1 MAKLESLKGRKA
13 FDRLFNEGRRIS
25 GRKAYAVFLCR
36 AEIQHSSDKMRFAV
50 IAPKKCSKKAVVRN
64 RIKRLL
70 RESIRLEAE
79 NHNESFLPHTIAFAW
94 REKGIE
100 HPGLIRLN
108 DVQPEVAFLLE
119 KVVNHCRKKR
129 TDSDEKNSNLH
140 NKSI

>member
-13 FDRLFNEGRRIS
+13 FDRLFNEGRKIS
-25 GRKAYAVFLCR
+25 GRKAWAVFLCR
-36 AEIQHSSDKMRFAV
+36 AEMQHKGDTMRFAV
-50 IAPKKCSKKAVVRN
+50 IAPKKFSKKAVVRN

-79 NHNESFLPHTIAFAW
+79 NHNELYLPHTIAFAW
-94 REKGIE
+94 KEKGIK

-119 KVVNHCRKKR
+119 RAVDQCRKVLNE
-129 TDSDEKNSNLH
+129 SDEKNTDLH